1 MFHKLD
7 HTVLDAEWHSE
18 KKLRAYIFT
27 EKNSLQFYIP
37 LQIQNTNQKKIYV
50 ARFFGQRS

>member
-7 HTVLDAEWHSE
+7 HTVLDSERHSE
-18 KKLRAYIFT
+18 KKLRAYQFT

-37 LQIQNTNQKKIYV
+37 LQIQNTNQKEIYV
-50 ARFFGQRS
+50 AGFFRQRS